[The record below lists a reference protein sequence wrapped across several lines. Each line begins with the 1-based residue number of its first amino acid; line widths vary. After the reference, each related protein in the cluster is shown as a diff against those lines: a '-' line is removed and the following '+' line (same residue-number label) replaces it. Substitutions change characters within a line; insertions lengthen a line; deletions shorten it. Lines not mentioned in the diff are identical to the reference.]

1 MTVTTNHARPVTV
14 RRLHPA
20 DHADWARLWSGYL
33 AHHDEAMPDAQ
44 VRHTFDRL
52 CAGEALHGFVAE
64 VGGRVSGFVHCLF
77 HPSTWTPTDYCYLQD
92 LFVDASSRRG
102 GVGRALI
109 ATVVDFAR
117 DRGANRVIWLTNE
130 DNVAARSLYDAVARR
145 TGLIQYRI
153 DPD

>member
-1 MTVTTNHARPVTV
+1 
-14 RRLHPA
+14 
-20 DHADWARLWSGYL
+20 
-33 AHHDEAMPDAQ
+33 
-44 VRHTFDRL
+44 
-52 CAGEALHGFVAE
+52 
-64 VGGRVSGFVHCLF
+64 VHCLF

-145 TGLIQYRI
+145 TGLVQYRI
-153 DPD
+153 DPH

>member
-1 MTVTTNHARPVTV
+1 MTATTNYARPVTV
-14 RRLHPA
+14 RQLRPA
-20 DHADWARLWSGYL
+20 DHADWVRLWSGYL
-33 AHHDEAMPDAQ
+33 AHYDEAMPQAQ

-52 CAGEALHGFVAE
+52 CVGEALHGFVAE
-64 VGGRVSGFVHCLF
+64 VDGRVSGFVHCLF

-92 LFVDASSRRG
+92 LFVDASCRRV

-130 DNVAARSLYDAVARR
+130 ENVAARSLYDAVART